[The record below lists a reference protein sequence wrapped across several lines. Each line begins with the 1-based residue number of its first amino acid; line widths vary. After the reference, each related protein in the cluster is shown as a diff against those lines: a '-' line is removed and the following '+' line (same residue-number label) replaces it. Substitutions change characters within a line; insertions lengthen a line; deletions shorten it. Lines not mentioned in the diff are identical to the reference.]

1 MRGRISWP
9 LYIHVHR
16 VHRVVMFVSRQMIVL
31 GLFTSAVLVFG
42 CNPRKREKA
51 VCQLKSALRGEIEL
65 EATTGGDVEFSGQ
78 ISSLPP
84 GKHGFHVH
92 EVKFNPFFKIFA
104 KFDIRVLETINVY
117 ITNIHYRKLEKL
129 LTICIN

>member
-31 GLFTSAVLVFG
+31 GLLTSAVLVLG

-92 EVKFNPFFKIFA
+92 HHGDVTDRCKAAGGHFNPFHTNHGGWRA
-104 KFDIRVLETINVY
+104 KVT
-117 ITNIHYRKLEKL
+117 
-129 LTICIN
+129 

>member
-31 GLFTSAVLVFG
+31 GLLTSAVLVLG

-84 GKHGFHVH
+84 GKHGFHIH
-92 EVKFNPFFKIFA
+92 EVKFNPFFLIFA

-129 LTICIN
+129 LTICII